1 MPQATPG
8 QARVVDPILSAVAR
22 GYRSP
27 KAAVANVLFPIV
39 TVGLRAGRIISFG
52 PDDFKLVNT
61 ARAPGAN
68 TKRIQFGYAGE
79 NYSLVDYRLE
89 GAVPNELQEEA
100 SNGPGI
106 DLSSNAVRRVQNTM
120 ALEREKQAADLARNE
135 ARYGAGNKETLSGT
149 SQWSDPASDPFTD
162 IMDGKESIRAKIG
175 ERPNVLTLGPKVLT
189 ALRPLCKGKLVV
201 AFGAGGDRD
210 KTKRPIMGEI
220 AARLADEVV
229 GAFRIDLHQHAVAA
243 RRIGDDIVDV
253 ALDAFG
259 RDAMFEVV
267 GALLLAPPVG
277 FAHRAFHAAG
287 DAVGVEDHAAID
299 IARGAADGLDQRGF
313 PPCRHPKCTRARI
326 RGCRAPRAAG

>member
-27 KAAVANVLFPIV
+27 KAAVASVLFPIV
-39 TVGLRAGRIISFG
+39 PVGLRAGRIISFG
-52 PDDFKLVNT
+52 PDDFKLVST

-189 ALRPLCKGKLVV
+189 ALRTHPKVLDRLSTASDRPPATLQQLQALFELQQIVEGEAVYHDGSQFQDVWGKDAIL
-201 AFGAGGDRD
+201 AYTTPASMQEMGSPSFGYTYQLEDRPMVEEGYPDRNANSWFYPVTDAYQPVLAGATAGFLF
-210 KTKRPIMGEI
+210 KS
-220 AARLADEVV
+220 
-229 GAFRIDLHQHAVAA
+229 AVA
-243 RRIGDDIVDV
+243 
-253 ALDAFG
+253 
-259 RDAMFEVV
+259 
-267 GALLLAPPVG
+267 
-277 FAHRAFHAAG
+277 
-287 DAVGVEDHAAID
+287 
-299 IARGAADGLDQRGF
+299 
-313 PPCRHPKCTRARI
+313 
-326 RGCRAPRAAG
+326 

>member
-1 MPQATPG
+1 MPQATLG

-106 DLSSNAVRRVQNTM
+106 DLSSSAVRRVQNTM

-189 ALRPLCKGKLVV
+189 ALRTHPKVLDRLSTASDRPPATIQQLQALFELQQIVEGEAVYHDGTQFLDVWGKDAIL
-201 AFGAGGDRD
+201 AYTTPASMQEMGSPSFGYTYQLEGRPMVEEGYEERNANSWFYPVTDAYQPVLAGATAGFLF
-210 KTKRPIMGEI
+210 KS
-220 AARLADEVV
+220 
-229 GAFRIDLHQHAVAA
+229 AVA
-243 RRIGDDIVDV
+243 
-253 ALDAFG
+253 
-259 RDAMFEVV
+259 
-267 GALLLAPPVG
+267 
-277 FAHRAFHAAG
+277 
-287 DAVGVEDHAAID
+287 
-299 IARGAADGLDQRGF
+299 
-313 PPCRHPKCTRARI
+313 
-326 RGCRAPRAAG
+326 

>member
-89 GAVPNELQEEA
+89 CAVPNELQEEA

-189 ALRPLCKGKLVV
+189 ALRTHPKVLDRLSTASDRPPATLQQLQALFELQQIVEGEAVYHDGSQFQDVWGKDAIL
-201 AFGAGGDRD
+201 AYTTPASMQEMGSPSFGYTYQLEGRPMVEEGYEERNANSWFYPVTDAYQPVLAGATAGFLF
-210 KTKRPIMGEI
+210 KS
-220 AARLADEVV
+220 
-229 GAFRIDLHQHAVAA
+229 AVA
-243 RRIGDDIVDV
+243 
-253 ALDAFG
+253 
-259 RDAMFEVV
+259 
-267 GALLLAPPVG
+267 
-277 FAHRAFHAAG
+277 
-287 DAVGVEDHAAID
+287 
-299 IARGAADGLDQRGF
+299 
-313 PPCRHPKCTRARI
+313 
-326 RGCRAPRAAG
+326 

>member
-189 ALRPLCKGKLVV
+189 ALRTHPKVLDRLSTASDRPPATIQQLQALFELQQIVEGEAVYHDGTQFLDVWGKDAIL
-201 AFGAGGDRD
+201 AYTTPASMQEMGSPSFGYTYQLEGRPMVEEGYEERNANSWFYPVTDAYQPVLAGATAGFLF
-210 KTKRPIMGEI
+210 KS
-220 AARLADEVV
+220 
-229 GAFRIDLHQHAVAA
+229 AVA
-243 RRIGDDIVDV
+243 
-253 ALDAFG
+253 
-259 RDAMFEVV
+259 
-267 GALLLAPPVG
+267 
-277 FAHRAFHAAG
+277 
-287 DAVGVEDHAAID
+287 
-299 IARGAADGLDQRGF
+299 
-313 PPCRHPKCTRARI
+313 
-326 RGCRAPRAAG
+326 

>member
-27 KAAVANVLFPIV
+27 KAAVASVLFPIV
-39 TVGLRAGRIISFG
+39 PVGLRAGRIISFG

-106 DLSSNAVRRVQNTM
+106 DLSSNAVRRVQNIM

-189 ALRPLCKGKLVV
+189 ALRTHPKVLDRLSTASDRPPATLQQLQALFELQQIVEGEAVYHDGSQFQDVWGKDAIL
-201 AFGAGGDRD
+201 AYTTPARMQEMGSPSFGYTYQLEGRPMVEEGYPDRNANSWFYPVTDAYQPVLAGATAGFLF
-210 KTKRPIMGEI
+210 KS
-220 AARLADEVV
+220 
-229 GAFRIDLHQHAVAA
+229 AVA
-243 RRIGDDIVDV
+243 
-253 ALDAFG
+253 
-259 RDAMFEVV
+259 
-267 GALLLAPPVG
+267 
-277 FAHRAFHAAG
+277 
-287 DAVGVEDHAAID
+287 
-299 IARGAADGLDQRGF
+299 
-313 PPCRHPKCTRARI
+313 
-326 RGCRAPRAAG
+326 

>member
-52 PDDFKLVNT
+52 PDDFKLVNS

-149 SQWSDPASDPFTD
+149 SQWSDPTSDPFTD

-189 ALRPLCKGKLVV
+189 ALRTHPKVLDRLSTASDRPPATLQQLQALFELQQIVEGEAVYHDGSQFQDVWGKDAIL
-201 AFGAGGDRD
+201 AFTTPASMQEMGSPSFGYTYQLEDRPMVEEGYPDRNANSWFYPVTDAYQPVLAGATAGFLF
-210 KTKRPIMGEI
+210 KS
-220 AARLADEVV
+220 
-229 GAFRIDLHQHAVAA
+229 AVA
-243 RRIGDDIVDV
+243 
-253 ALDAFG
+253 
-259 RDAMFEVV
+259 
-267 GALLLAPPVG
+267 
-277 FAHRAFHAAG
+277 
-287 DAVGVEDHAAID
+287 
-299 IARGAADGLDQRGF
+299 
-313 PPCRHPKCTRARI
+313 
-326 RGCRAPRAAG
+326 

>member
-89 GAVPNELQEEA
+89 CAVPNELQEEA

-189 ALRPLCKGKLVV
+189 ALRTHPKVLDRLSTASDRPPATLQQLQALFELQQIVEGEAVYHDGSQFQDVWGKDAIL
-201 AFGAGGDRD
+201 AYTTPASMQEMGSPSFGYTYQLEDRPMVEEGYPDRNANSWFYPVTDAYQPVLAGATAGFLF
-210 KTKRPIMGEI
+210 KS
-220 AARLADEVV
+220 
-229 GAFRIDLHQHAVAA
+229 AVA
-243 RRIGDDIVDV
+243 
-253 ALDAFG
+253 
-259 RDAMFEVV
+259 
-267 GALLLAPPVG
+267 
-277 FAHRAFHAAG
+277 
-287 DAVGVEDHAAID
+287 
-299 IARGAADGLDQRGF
+299 
-313 PPCRHPKCTRARI
+313 
-326 RGCRAPRAAG
+326 

>member
-106 DLSSNAVRRVQNTM
+106 DLSSNAVRRVQNIM

-189 ALRPLCKGKLVV
+189 ALRTHPKVLDRLSTASDRPPATLQQLQALFELQQIVEGEAVYHDGSQFQDVWGKDAIL
-201 AFGAGGDRD
+201 AFTTPASMQEMGSPSFGYTYQLEDRPMVEEGYPDRNANSWFYPVTDAYQPVLAGATAGFLF
-210 KTKRPIMGEI
+210 KS
-220 AARLADEVV
+220 
-229 GAFRIDLHQHAVAA
+229 AVA
-243 RRIGDDIVDV
+243 
-253 ALDAFG
+253 
-259 RDAMFEVV
+259 
-267 GALLLAPPVG
+267 
-277 FAHRAFHAAG
+277 
-287 DAVGVEDHAAID
+287 
-299 IARGAADGLDQRGF
+299 
-313 PPCRHPKCTRARI
+313 
-326 RGCRAPRAAG
+326 

>member
-27 KAAVANVLFPIV
+27 KAAVASVLFPIV
-39 TVGLRAGRIISFG
+39 PVGLRAGRIISFG

-189 ALRPLCKGKLVV
+189 ALRTHPKVLDRLSTASDRPPATIQQLQALFELQQIVEGEAVYHDGTQFLDVWGKDAIL
-201 AFGAGGDRD
+201 AYTTPASMQEMGSPSFGYTYQLEGRPMVEEGYEERNANSWFYPVTDAYQPVLAGATAGFLF
-210 KTKRPIMGEI
+210 KS
-220 AARLADEVV
+220 
-229 GAFRIDLHQHAVAA
+229 AVA
-243 RRIGDDIVDV
+243 
-253 ALDAFG
+253 
-259 RDAMFEVV
+259 
-267 GALLLAPPVG
+267 
-277 FAHRAFHAAG
+277 
-287 DAVGVEDHAAID
+287 
-299 IARGAADGLDQRGF
+299 
-313 PPCRHPKCTRARI
+313 
-326 RGCRAPRAAG
+326 

>member
-27 KAAVANVLFPIV
+27 KAAVASVLFPIV

-189 ALRPLCKGKLVV
+189 ALRTHPKVLDRLSTASDRPPATLQQLQALFELQQIVEGEAVYHDGSQFQDVWGKDAIL
-201 AFGAGGDRD
+201 AFTTPASMQEMGSPSFGYTYQLEDRPMVEEGYPDRNANSWFYPVTDAYQPVLAGATAGFLF
-210 KTKRPIMGEI
+210 KS
-220 AARLADEVV
+220 
-229 GAFRIDLHQHAVAA
+229 AVA
-243 RRIGDDIVDV
+243 
-253 ALDAFG
+253 
-259 RDAMFEVV
+259 
-267 GALLLAPPVG
+267 
-277 FAHRAFHAAG
+277 
-287 DAVGVEDHAAID
+287 
-299 IARGAADGLDQRGF
+299 
-313 PPCRHPKCTRARI
+313 
-326 RGCRAPRAAG
+326 

>member
-27 KAAVANVLFPIV
+27 KAAVASVLFPIV
-39 TVGLRAGRIISFG
+39 PVGLRAGRIISFG

-189 ALRPLCKGKLVV
+189 ALRTHPKVLDRLSTASDRPPATLQQLQALFELQQIVEGEAVYHDGSQFQDVWGKDAIL
-201 AFGAGGDRD
+201 AYTTPASMQEMGSPSFGYTYQLEGRPMVEEGYEERNANSWFYPVTDAYQPVLAGATAGFLF
-210 KTKRPIMGEI
+210 KS
-220 AARLADEVV
+220 
-229 GAFRIDLHQHAVAA
+229 AVA
-243 RRIGDDIVDV
+243 
-253 ALDAFG
+253 
-259 RDAMFEVV
+259 
-267 GALLLAPPVG
+267 
-277 FAHRAFHAAG
+277 
-287 DAVGVEDHAAID
+287 
-299 IARGAADGLDQRGF
+299 
-313 PPCRHPKCTRARI
+313 
-326 RGCRAPRAAG
+326 

>member
-27 KAAVANVLFPIV
+27 KAAVASVLFPIV
-39 TVGLRAGRIISFG
+39 PVGLRAGRIISFG
-52 PDDFKLVNT
+52 PDDFKLVST

-106 DLSSNAVRRVQNTM
+106 DLSSNAVRRVQNIM

-189 ALRPLCKGKLVV
+189 ALRTHPKVLDRLSTASDRPPATLQQLQALFELQQIVEGEAVYHDGSQFQDVWGKDAIL
-201 AFGAGGDRD
+201 AFTTPASMQEMGSPSFGYTYQLEDRPMVEEGYPDRNANSWFYPVTDAYQPVLAGATAGFLF
-210 KTKRPIMGEI
+210 KS
-220 AARLADEVV
+220 
-229 GAFRIDLHQHAVAA
+229 AVA
-243 RRIGDDIVDV
+243 
-253 ALDAFG
+253 
-259 RDAMFEVV
+259 
-267 GALLLAPPVG
+267 
-277 FAHRAFHAAG
+277 
-287 DAVGVEDHAAID
+287 
-299 IARGAADGLDQRGF
+299 
-313 PPCRHPKCTRARI
+313 
-326 RGCRAPRAAG
+326 